1 MLYIGDEILPN
12 YFLGIL
18 SILSLKCPEIRIPFF
33 LTNQDSMG
41 IHAIRNGFVVT
52 AVQGAASPTVHRF
65 PQAPRTRQKSRSA
78 LPDAVGPP
86 ADGERPGTGPPFRS
100 GLQGVAV

>member
-1 MLYIGDEILPN
+1 M
-12 YFLGIL
+12 
-18 SILSLKCPEIRIPFF
+18 F
-33 LTNQDSMG
+33 LTNQVSMG
-41 IHAIRNGFVVT
+41 IHVIRNGF
-52 AVQGAASPTVHRF
+52 AVAAAPAGRLPLTVHRF